1 MVEAVTVSVE
11 VRERTG
17 KGAARAQRRA
27 GRIPAVIYGD
37 KQDPITIS
45 VDDRELAKLFHSPRF
60 FTQIFELNLDG
71 EKHQVLAR
79 DLQVHPVTDGPL
91 HVDFMRFNQ
100 ETRIVLLIPA
110 KFINDELSP
119 GLKRGGVLNI
129 VRREVELLC
138 SPLNIPG
145 ELVFDLEGLD
155 IGDAIHIGATEL
167 PEDVATTTDRDFTV
181 ATIAAPTLM
190 PSDEEE
196 AESEEG
202 EEGEE
207 GMDGEEGVDGEG
219 VSEDT
224 AVPDPSDDGANS
236 ND

>member
-37 KQDPITIS
+37 KQNPITIS
-45 VDDRELAKLFHSPRF
+45 VDDRELAKLFHGPRF

-79 DLQVHPVTDGPL
+79 DLQLHPVTDGPL

-110 KFINDELSP
+110 TFINDELSP

-207 GMDGEEGVDGEG
+207 GMDGEEGVDGEV

-224 AVPDPSDDGANS
+224 AVPDSSDDGANS

>member
-1 MVEAVTVSVE
+1 
-11 VRERTG
+11 
-17 KGAARAQRRA
+17 
-27 GRIPAVIYGD
+27 
-37 KQDPITIS
+37 
-45 VDDRELAKLFHSPRF
+45 
-60 FTQIFELNLDG
+60 
-71 EKHQVLAR
+71 
-79 DLQVHPVTDGPL
+79 
-91 HVDFMRFNQ
+91 MRFNQ

-110 KFINDELSP
+110 TFINDELSP

-181 ATIAAPTLM
+181 ATISAPTLM

-202 EEGEE
+202 EEG
-207 GMDGEEGVDGEG
+207 MDGEEGVDGEV

>member
-1 MVEAVTVSVE
+1 MVEAVTVLAE

-27 GRIPAVIYGD
+27 GRIPAVIYGE
-37 KQDPITIS
+37 KHDPITIS
-45 VDDRELAKLFHSPRF
+45 VDQRELAMLFHSPRF
-60 FTQIFELNLDG
+60 FTQIFELNLNG

-79 DLQVHPVTDGPL
+79 DLQLHPVTDGPL

-100 ETRIVLLIPA
+100 ETRIVLLIPVT
-110 KFINDELSP
+110 FINDELSP

-155 IGDAIHIGATEL
+155 IGASIHIGATEL

-207 GMDGEEGVDGEG
+207 GMDGEEGVDGE
-219 VSEDT
+219 VDSEDT
-224 AVPDPSDDGANS
+224 AVPGSSDDGANS

>member
-1 MVEAVTVSVE
+1 MVEAVTVSAE

-17 KGAARAQRRA
+17 KGALRAQRRA

-37 KQDPITIS
+37 KHDPITIS

-71 EKHQVLAR
+71 KKHQVLAR
-79 DLQVHPVTDGPL
+79 DLQLHPVTDGPL

-100 ETRIVLLIPA
+100 ETRIVLLIPVT
-110 KFINDELSP
+110 FINDELSP

-138 SPLNIPG
+138 SPSNIPG

-207 GMDGEEGVDGEG
+207 GMDGEEGADGEV

-224 AVPDPSDDGANS
+224 AVPDSSDDGANS